1 MISRFDE
8 TRQGLDHVVRAA
20 FAAAAAKGLLPDAE
34 PAAYVVEIPA
44 DPKNGDFSTNA
55 AMVNARAMRCA
66 PQKIAAVLLE
76 CFDFG
81 ELPVE
86 RCEIAGPGFLN
97 FYMKQEWFGS
107 LAAEALEKGAHYGR
121 SDYGQN
127 EKVMVEFVSAN
138 PTGPMHMGNARG
150 GAIGDCLA
158 AALEWS
164 GHDVTR
170 EFYVNDAGNQINKFG
185 ASLSVRYMQ
194 LFEGEDKHPLPEDCY
209 QGMDIL
215 DHAREF
221 AKLYGDQYVKADE
234 EERRRALVDYALPL
248 NIAALERDLGRYRI
262 HYDVWFR
269 ESVLHR
275 EGKVTAI
282 CEKLKENGYDEPIS
296 AGFSAPWA
304 VSHYLGTICQRVVDP
319 EVLAKD
325 YTGGGD
331 FSDPAYIE
339 ALNIFKKLGE
349 YMTSDPCSVDHEFAR
364 NAFIMGVSPMCYM
377 QLAEMKYMRDDEEL
391 NYAFFNFPAVEDGK
405 GDPGQL
411 TGAPEGMMIS
421 ATAKPEVQEAAIKF
435 MEFVISK
442 ESGHRLIAECGE
454 ISCVKGAWDETN
466 CDEKQLE
473 AIDLILAATEPAV
486 WQDCA
491 TEATIANAFMAGG
504 QLLLT
509 GDMTAEDVM
518 ASVQTAAAALK

>member
-1 MISRFDE
+1 MKKRIALALAMAICLSLLCTVALADKVTVNFFHRWPNEPKNSYINSLIDE
-8 TRQGLDHVVRAA
+8 FEAA
-20 FAAAAAKGLLPDAE
+20 NPDIDIVADCVLNDSYKEKIRVLVSTDALPDVFFSWSGVFGENLTRSGRVLALDDVMARDSE
-34 PAAYVVEIPA
+34 WSSQIVEGQWAPFNYNGKQYGAPWSMDGKAFFYNVDVFNELGIEIPTTL
-44 DPKNGDFSTNA
+44 NELY
-55 AMVNARAMRCA
+55 
-66 PQKIAAVLLE
+66 AV
-76 CFDFG
+76 
-81 ELPVE
+81 
-86 RCEIAGPGFLN
+86 
-97 FYMKQEWFGS
+97 
-107 LAAEALEKGAHYGR
+107 
-121 SDYGQN
+121 
-127 EKVMVEFVSAN
+127 
-138 PTGPMHMGNARG
+138 
-150 GAIGDCLA
+150 
-158 AALEWS
+158 
-164 GHDVTR
+164 
-170 EFYVNDAGNQINKFG
+170 
-185 ASLSVRYMQ
+185 
-194 LFEGEDKHPLPEDCY
+194 
-209 QGMDIL
+209 
-215 DHAREF
+215 
-221 AKLYGDQYVKADE
+221 
-234 EERRRALVDYALPL
+234 
-248 NIAALERDLGRYRI
+248 
-262 HYDVWFR
+262 
-269 ESVLHR
+269 
-275 EGKVTAI
+275 

-435 MEFVISK
+435 MKFVISK
-442 ESGHRLIAECGE
+442 EGGHRMIAECGE

-473 AIDLILAATEPAV
+473 AINLILAATEPAV

-491 TEATIANAFMAGG
+491 TEATIANAFMNGG

>member
-1 MISRFDE
+1 MD
-8 TRQGLDHVVRAA
+8 GKA
-20 FAAAAAKGLLPDAE
+20 FFYNVDVFNELGI
-34 PAAYVVEIPA
+34 EIPTTL
-44 DPKNGDFSTNA
+44 NELY
-55 AMVNARAMRCA
+55 
-66 PQKIAAVLLE
+66 AV
-76 CFDFG
+76 
-81 ELPVE
+81 
-86 RCEIAGPGFLN
+86 
-97 FYMKQEWFGS
+97 
-107 LAAEALEKGAHYGR
+107 
-121 SDYGQN
+121 
-127 EKVMVEFVSAN
+127 
-138 PTGPMHMGNARG
+138 
-150 GAIGDCLA
+150 
-158 AALEWS
+158 
-164 GHDVTR
+164 
-170 EFYVNDAGNQINKFG
+170 
-185 ASLSVRYMQ
+185 
-194 LFEGEDKHPLPEDCY
+194 
-209 QGMDIL
+209 
-215 DHAREF
+215 
-221 AKLYGDQYVKADE
+221 
-234 EERRRALVDYALPL
+234 
-248 NIAALERDLGRYRI
+248 
-262 HYDVWFR
+262 
-269 ESVLHR
+269 
-275 EGKVTAI
+275 

-442 ESGHRLIAECGE
+442 EGGHRMIAECGE

-473 AIDLILAATEPAV
+473 AINLILAATEPAV

-491 TEATIANAFMAGG
+491 TEATIANAFMNGG

>member
-1 MISRFDE
+1 MKKRIALALAMAICLSLLCTVALADKVTVNFFHRWPNEPKNSYINSLIDE
-8 TRQGLDHVVRAA
+8 FEAA
-20 FAAAAAKGLLPDAE
+20 NPDIDIVADCVLNDSYKEKIRVLVSTDALPDVFFSWSGVFGENLTRSGRVLALDDVMARDSE
-34 PAAYVVEIPA
+34 WSSQIVEGQWAPFNYNGKQYGAPWSMDGKAFFYNVDVFNELGIEIPTTL
-44 DPKNGDFSTNA
+44 NELY
-55 AMVNARAMRCA
+55 
-66 PQKIAAVLLE
+66 AV
-76 CFDFG
+76 
-81 ELPVE
+81 
-86 RCEIAGPGFLN
+86 
-97 FYMKQEWFGS
+97 
-107 LAAEALEKGAHYGR
+107 
-121 SDYGQN
+121 
-127 EKVMVEFVSAN
+127 
-138 PTGPMHMGNARG
+138 
-150 GAIGDCLA
+150 
-158 AALEWS
+158 
-164 GHDVTR
+164 
-170 EFYVNDAGNQINKFG
+170 
-185 ASLSVRYMQ
+185 
-194 LFEGEDKHPLPEDCY
+194 
-209 QGMDIL
+209 
-215 DHAREF
+215 
-221 AKLYGDQYVKADE
+221 
-234 EERRRALVDYALPL
+234 
-248 NIAALERDLGRYRI
+248 
-262 HYDVWFR
+262 
-269 ESVLHR
+269 
-275 EGKVTAI
+275 

-411 TGAPEGMMIS
+411 TGAPEGMMTS

-442 ESGHRLIAECGE
+442 EGGHRMIAECGE

-473 AIDLILAATEPAV
+473 AINLILAATEPAV

-491 TEATIANAFMAGG
+491 TEATIANAFMNGG

-509 GDMTAEDVM
+509 GDMTADDVM

>member
-1 MISRFDE
+1 MKKRIALALAMAICLSLLCTVALADKVTVNFFHRWPNEPKNSYINSLIDE
-8 TRQGLDHVVRAA
+8 FEAA
-20 FAAAAAKGLLPDAE
+20 NPDIDIVSDCVLNDSYKEKIRVLVSTDALPDVFFSWSGVFGENLTRSGRVLALDDVMARDSE
-34 PAAYVVEIPA
+34 WSSQIVEGQWAPFNYNGKQYGAPWSMDGKAFFYNVDVFNELGIEIPTTL
-44 DPKNGDFSTNA
+44 NELY
-55 AMVNARAMRCA
+55 
-66 PQKIAAVLLE
+66 AV
-76 CFDFG
+76 
-81 ELPVE
+81 
-86 RCEIAGPGFLN
+86 
-97 FYMKQEWFGS
+97 
-107 LAAEALEKGAHYGR
+107 
-121 SDYGQN
+121 
-127 EKVMVEFVSAN
+127 
-138 PTGPMHMGNARG
+138 
-150 GAIGDCLA
+150 
-158 AALEWS
+158 
-164 GHDVTR
+164 
-170 EFYVNDAGNQINKFG
+170 
-185 ASLSVRYMQ
+185 
-194 LFEGEDKHPLPEDCY
+194 
-209 QGMDIL
+209 
-215 DHAREF
+215 
-221 AKLYGDQYVKADE
+221 
-234 EERRRALVDYALPL
+234 
-248 NIAALERDLGRYRI
+248 
-262 HYDVWFR
+262 
-269 ESVLHR
+269 
-275 EGKVTAI
+275 

-421 ATAKPEVQEAAIKF
+421 ATAKPEVQEAAIKV

-442 ESGHRLIAECGE
+442 EGGHRMIAECGE

-473 AIDLILAATEPAV
+473 AINLILAATEPAV

-491 TEATIANAFMAGG
+491 TEATIANAFMNGG

>member
-1 MISRFDE
+1 MKKRIALALAMAICLSLLCTVALADKVTVNFFHRWPNEPKNSYINSLIDE
-8 TRQGLDHVVRAA
+8 FEAA
-20 FAAAAAKGLLPDAE
+20 NPDIDIVADCVLNDSYKEKIRVLVSTDALPDVFFSWSGVFGENLTRSGRVLALDDVMARDSE
-34 PAAYVVEIPA
+34 WSSQIVEGQWAPFNYNGKQYGAPWSMDGKAFFYNVDVFNELGIEIPTTL
-44 DPKNGDFSTNA
+44 NELY
-55 AMVNARAMRCA
+55 
-66 PQKIAAVLLE
+66 AV
-76 CFDFG
+76 
-81 ELPVE
+81 
-86 RCEIAGPGFLN
+86 
-97 FYMKQEWFGS
+97 
-107 LAAEALEKGAHYGR
+107 
-121 SDYGQN
+121 
-127 EKVMVEFVSAN
+127 
-138 PTGPMHMGNARG
+138 
-150 GAIGDCLA
+150 
-158 AALEWS
+158 
-164 GHDVTR
+164 
-170 EFYVNDAGNQINKFG
+170 
-185 ASLSVRYMQ
+185 
-194 LFEGEDKHPLPEDCY
+194 
-209 QGMDIL
+209 
-215 DHAREF
+215 
-221 AKLYGDQYVKADE
+221 
-234 EERRRALVDYALPL
+234 
-248 NIAALERDLGRYRI
+248 
-262 HYDVWFR
+262 
-269 ESVLHR
+269 
-275 EGKVTAI
+275 

-421 ATAKPEVQEAAIKF
+421 ATAKPDVQEAAIKF

-442 ESGHRLIAECGE
+442 EGGHRMIAECGE

-473 AIDLILAATEPAV
+473 AINLILAATEPAV

-491 TEATIANAFMAGG
+491 TEATIANAFMNGG

>member
-1 MISRFDE
+1 MKKRIALALAMAICLSLLCTVALADKVTVNFFHRWPNEPKNSYINSLIDE
-8 TRQGLDHVVRAA
+8 FEAA
-20 FAAAAAKGLLPDAE
+20 NPDIDIVADCVLNDSYKEKIRVLVSTDALPDVFFSWSGVFGENLTRSGRVLALDDVMARDSE
-34 PAAYVVEIPA
+34 WSSQIVEGQWAPFNYNGKQYGAPWSMDGKAFFYNVDVFNELGIEIPTTL
-44 DPKNGDFSTNA
+44 NELY
-55 AMVNARAMRCA
+55 
-66 PQKIAAVLLE
+66 AV
-76 CFDFG
+76 
-81 ELPVE
+81 
-86 RCEIAGPGFLN
+86 
-97 FYMKQEWFGS
+97 
-107 LAAEALEKGAHYGR
+107 
-121 SDYGQN
+121 
-127 EKVMVEFVSAN
+127 
-138 PTGPMHMGNARG
+138 
-150 GAIGDCLA
+150 
-158 AALEWS
+158 
-164 GHDVTR
+164 
-170 EFYVNDAGNQINKFG
+170 
-185 ASLSVRYMQ
+185 
-194 LFEGEDKHPLPEDCY
+194 
-209 QGMDIL
+209 
-215 DHAREF
+215 
-221 AKLYGDQYVKADE
+221 
-234 EERRRALVDYALPL
+234 
-248 NIAALERDLGRYRI
+248 
-262 HYDVWFR
+262 
-269 ESVLHR
+269 
-275 EGKVTAI
+275 

-442 ESGHRLIAECGE
+442 EGGHRMIAECGE

-473 AIDLILAATEPAV
+473 AINLILAATEPTV

-491 TEATIANAFMAGG
+491 TEATIANAFMNGG

>member
-1 MISRFDE
+1 MKKRIALALAMAICLSLLCTVALADKVTVNFFHRWPNEPKNSYINSLIDE
-8 TRQGLDHVVRAA
+8 FEAA
-20 FAAAAAKGLLPDAE
+20 NPDIDIVADCVLNDSYKEKIRVLVSTDALPDVFFSWSGVFGENLTRSGRVLALDDVMARDSE
-34 PAAYVVEIPA
+34 WSSQIVEGQWAPFNYNGKQYGAPWSMDGKAFFYNVDVFNELGIEIPTTL
-44 DPKNGDFSTNA
+44 NELY
-55 AMVNARAMRCA
+55 
-66 PQKIAAVLLE
+66 AV
-76 CFDFG
+76 
-81 ELPVE
+81 
-86 RCEIAGPGFLN
+86 
-97 FYMKQEWFGS
+97 
-107 LAAEALEKGAHYGR
+107 
-121 SDYGQN
+121 
-127 EKVMVEFVSAN
+127 
-138 PTGPMHMGNARG
+138 
-150 GAIGDCLA
+150 
-158 AALEWS
+158 
-164 GHDVTR
+164 
-170 EFYVNDAGNQINKFG
+170 
-185 ASLSVRYMQ
+185 
-194 LFEGEDKHPLPEDCY
+194 
-209 QGMDIL
+209 
-215 DHAREF
+215 
-221 AKLYGDQYVKADE
+221 
-234 EERRRALVDYALPL
+234 
-248 NIAALERDLGRYRI
+248 
-262 HYDVWFR
+262 
-269 ESVLHR
+269 
-275 EGKVTAI
+275 

-442 ESGHRLIAECGE
+442 EGGHRMIAECGE

-491 TEATIANAFMAGG
+491 TEATIANAFMTGG

-509 GDMTAEDVM
+509 GDMTAENVM

>member
-1 MISRFDE
+1 MKKRIALALAMAICLSLLCTVALADKVTVNFFHRWPNEPKNSYINSLIDE
-8 TRQGLDHVVRAA
+8 FEAA
-20 FAAAAAKGLLPDAE
+20 NPDIDIVADCVLNDSYKEKIRVLVSTDALPDVFFSWSGVFGENLTRSGRVLALDDVMARDSE
-34 PAAYVVEIPA
+34 WSSQIVEGQWAPFNYNGKQYGAPWSMDGKAFFYNVDVFNELGIEIPTTL
-44 DPKNGDFSTNA
+44 NELY
-55 AMVNARAMRCA
+55 
-66 PQKIAAVLLE
+66 AV
-76 CFDFG
+76 
-81 ELPVE
+81 
-86 RCEIAGPGFLN
+86 
-97 FYMKQEWFGS
+97 
-107 LAAEALEKGAHYGR
+107 
-121 SDYGQN
+121 
-127 EKVMVEFVSAN
+127 
-138 PTGPMHMGNARG
+138 
-150 GAIGDCLA
+150 
-158 AALEWS
+158 
-164 GHDVTR
+164 
-170 EFYVNDAGNQINKFG
+170 
-185 ASLSVRYMQ
+185 
-194 LFEGEDKHPLPEDCY
+194 
-209 QGMDIL
+209 
-215 DHAREF
+215 
-221 AKLYGDQYVKADE
+221 
-234 EERRRALVDYALPL
+234 
-248 NIAALERDLGRYRI
+248 
-262 HYDVWFR
+262 
-269 ESVLHR
+269 
-275 EGKVTAI
+275 

-435 MEFVISK
+435 REFVISK
-442 ESGHRLIAECGE
+442 EGGHRMIAECGE

-473 AIDLILAATEPAV
+473 AINLILAATEPAV

-491 TEATIANAFMAGG
+491 TEATIANAFMNGG

>member
-1 MISRFDE
+1 MKKRIALALAMAICLSLLCTVALADKVTVNFFHRWPNEPKNSYINSLIDE
-8 TRQGLDHVVRAA
+8 FEAA
-20 FAAAAAKGLLPDAE
+20 NPDIDIVADCVLNDSYKEKIRVLVSTDALPDVFFSWSGVFGENLTRSGRVLALDDVMARDSE
-34 PAAYVVEIPA
+34 WSSQIVEGQWAPFNYNGKQYGAPWSMDGKAFFYNVDVFNELGIEIPTTL
-44 DPKNGDFSTNA
+44 NELY
-55 AMVNARAMRCA
+55 
-66 PQKIAAVLLE
+66 AV
-76 CFDFG
+76 
-81 ELPVE
+81 
-86 RCEIAGPGFLN
+86 
-97 FYMKQEWFGS
+97 
-107 LAAEALEKGAHYGR
+107 
-121 SDYGQN
+121 
-127 EKVMVEFVSAN
+127 
-138 PTGPMHMGNARG
+138 
-150 GAIGDCLA
+150 
-158 AALEWS
+158 
-164 GHDVTR
+164 
-170 EFYVNDAGNQINKFG
+170 
-185 ASLSVRYMQ
+185 
-194 LFEGEDKHPLPEDCY
+194 
-209 QGMDIL
+209 
-215 DHAREF
+215 
-221 AKLYGDQYVKADE
+221 
-234 EERRRALVDYALPL
+234 
-248 NIAALERDLGRYRI
+248 
-262 HYDVWFR
+262 
-269 ESVLHR
+269 
-275 EGKVTAI
+275 

-421 ATAKPEVQEAAIKF
+421 ATTKPEVQEAAIKF

-442 ESGHRLIAECGE
+442 EGGHRMIAECGE

-473 AIDLILAATEPAV
+473 AINLILAATEPAV

-491 TEATIANAFMAGG
+491 TEATIANAFMNGG

>member
-1 MISRFDE
+1 MKKRIALALAMAICLSLLCTVALADKVTVNFFHRWPNEPKNSYINSLIDE
-8 TRQGLDHVVRAA
+8 FEAA
-20 FAAAAAKGLLPDAE
+20 NPDIDIVADCVLNDSYKEKIRVLVSTDALPDVFFSWSGVFGENLTRSGRVLALDDVMARDSE
-34 PAAYVVEIPA
+34 WSSQIVEGQWAPFNYNGKQYGAPWSMDGKAFFYNVDVFNELGIEIPTTL
-44 DPKNGDFSTNA
+44 NELY
-55 AMVNARAMRCA
+55 
-66 PQKIAAVLLE
+66 AV
-76 CFDFG
+76 
-81 ELPVE
+81 
-86 RCEIAGPGFLN
+86 
-97 FYMKQEWFGS
+97 
-107 LAAEALEKGAHYGR
+107 
-121 SDYGQN
+121 
-127 EKVMVEFVSAN
+127 
-138 PTGPMHMGNARG
+138 
-150 GAIGDCLA
+150 
-158 AALEWS
+158 
-164 GHDVTR
+164 
-170 EFYVNDAGNQINKFG
+170 
-185 ASLSVRYMQ
+185 
-194 LFEGEDKHPLPEDCY
+194 
-209 QGMDIL
+209 
-215 DHAREF
+215 
-221 AKLYGDQYVKADE
+221 
-234 EERRRALVDYALPL
+234 
-248 NIAALERDLGRYRI
+248 
-262 HYDVWFR
+262 
-269 ESVLHR
+269 
-275 EGKVTAI
+275 

-325 YTGGGD
+325 YNGGGD

-442 ESGHRLIAECGE
+442 EGGHRMIAECGE

-473 AIDLILAATEPAV
+473 AINLILAATEPAV

-491 TEATIANAFMAGG
+491 TEATIANAFMNGG

>member
-1 MISRFDE
+1 MKKRIALVLAMAICLSLLCTVALADKVTVNFFHRWPNEPKNSYINSLIDE
-8 TRQGLDHVVRAA
+8 FEAA
-20 FAAAAAKGLLPDAE
+20 NPDIDIVSDCVLNDSYKEKIRVLVSTDALPDVFFSWSGVFGENLTHSGRVLALDDVMARDSE
-34 PAAYVVEIPA
+34 WSSQIVEGQWAPFNYNGKQYGAPWSMDGKAFFYNVDVFNELGIEIPTTL
-44 DPKNGDFSTNA
+44 NELY
-55 AMVNARAMRCA
+55 
-66 PQKIAAVLLE
+66 AV
-76 CFDFG
+76 
-81 ELPVE
+81 
-86 RCEIAGPGFLN
+86 
-97 FYMKQEWFGS
+97 
-107 LAAEALEKGAHYGR
+107 
-121 SDYGQN
+121 
-127 EKVMVEFVSAN
+127 
-138 PTGPMHMGNARG
+138 
-150 GAIGDCLA
+150 
-158 AALEWS
+158 
-164 GHDVTR
+164 
-170 EFYVNDAGNQINKFG
+170 
-185 ASLSVRYMQ
+185 
-194 LFEGEDKHPLPEDCY
+194 
-209 QGMDIL
+209 
-215 DHAREF
+215 
-221 AKLYGDQYVKADE
+221 
-234 EERRRALVDYALPL
+234 
-248 NIAALERDLGRYRI
+248 
-262 HYDVWFR
+262 
-269 ESVLHR
+269 
-275 EGKVTAI
+275 

-435 MEFVISK
+435 MEFIISK
-442 ESGHRLIAECGE
+442 EGGHRMIAECGE

>member
-1 MISRFDE
+1 MKKRIALALAMAICLSLLCTVALADKVTVNFFHRWPNEPKNSYINSLIDE
-8 TRQGLDHVVRAA
+8 FEAA
-20 FAAAAAKGLLPDAE
+20 NPDIDIVSDCVLNDSYKEKIRVLVSTDALPDVFFSWSGVFGENLTRSGRVLALDDVMARDSE
-34 PAAYVVEIPA
+34 WSSQIVEGQWAPFNYNGKQYGAPWSMDGKAFFYNVDVFNELGIEIPTTL
-44 DPKNGDFSTNA
+44 NELY
-55 AMVNARAMRCA
+55 
-66 PQKIAAVLLE
+66 AV
-76 CFDFG
+76 
-81 ELPVE
+81 
-86 RCEIAGPGFLN
+86 
-97 FYMKQEWFGS
+97 
-107 LAAEALEKGAHYGR
+107 
-121 SDYGQN
+121 
-127 EKVMVEFVSAN
+127 
-138 PTGPMHMGNARG
+138 
-150 GAIGDCLA
+150 
-158 AALEWS
+158 
-164 GHDVTR
+164 
-170 EFYVNDAGNQINKFG
+170 
-185 ASLSVRYMQ
+185 
-194 LFEGEDKHPLPEDCY
+194 
-209 QGMDIL
+209 
-215 DHAREF
+215 
-221 AKLYGDQYVKADE
+221 
-234 EERRRALVDYALPL
+234 
-248 NIAALERDLGRYRI
+248 
-262 HYDVWFR
+262 
-269 ESVLHR
+269 
-275 EGKVTAI
+275 

-442 ESGHRLIAECGE
+442 EGGHRMIAECGE

-491 TEATIANAFMAGG
+491 TEATIANAFMNGG

>member
-1 MISRFDE
+1 MKKRIALALAMAICLSLLCTVALADKVTVNFFHRWPNEPKNSYINSLIDE
-8 TRQGLDHVVRAA
+8 FEAANPDIDIVVDCVLNDSYKEKIRVLVSTDA
-20 FAAAAAKGLLPDAE
+20 LPDVFFSWSGVFGENLTRSGRVLALDDVMARDSE
-34 PAAYVVEIPA
+34 WSSQIVEGQWAPFNYNGKQYGAPWSMDGKAFFYNVDVFNELGIEIPTTL
-44 DPKNGDFSTNA
+44 NELY
-55 AMVNARAMRCA
+55 
-66 PQKIAAVLLE
+66 AV
-76 CFDFG
+76 
-81 ELPVE
+81 
-86 RCEIAGPGFLN
+86 
-97 FYMKQEWFGS
+97 
-107 LAAEALEKGAHYGR
+107 
-121 SDYGQN
+121 
-127 EKVMVEFVSAN
+127 
-138 PTGPMHMGNARG
+138 
-150 GAIGDCLA
+150 
-158 AALEWS
+158 
-164 GHDVTR
+164 
-170 EFYVNDAGNQINKFG
+170 
-185 ASLSVRYMQ
+185 
-194 LFEGEDKHPLPEDCY
+194 
-209 QGMDIL
+209 
-215 DHAREF
+215 
-221 AKLYGDQYVKADE
+221 
-234 EERRRALVDYALPL
+234 
-248 NIAALERDLGRYRI
+248 
-262 HYDVWFR
+262 
-269 ESVLHR
+269 
-275 EGKVTAI
+275 

-442 ESGHRLIAECGE
+442 EGGHRMIAECGE

-491 TEATIANAFMAGG
+491 TEATIANAFMTGG

>member
-1 MISRFDE
+1 MKKRIALALAMAICLSLLCTVALADKVTVNFFHRWPNEPKNSYINSLIDE
-8 TRQGLDHVVRAA
+8 FEAA
-20 FAAAAAKGLLPDAE
+20 NPDIDIVAVCVLIDSYKEKIRVLVSTDALPDVFFSWSGVFGENLTRSGRVLALDDVMARDSE
-34 PAAYVVEIPA
+34 WSSQIVEGQWAPFNYNGKQYGAPWSMDGKAFFYNVDVFNELGIEIPTTL
-44 DPKNGDFSTNA
+44 NELY
-55 AMVNARAMRCA
+55 
-66 PQKIAAVLLE
+66 AV
-76 CFDFG
+76 
-81 ELPVE
+81 
-86 RCEIAGPGFLN
+86 
-97 FYMKQEWFGS
+97 
-107 LAAEALEKGAHYGR
+107 
-121 SDYGQN
+121 
-127 EKVMVEFVSAN
+127 
-138 PTGPMHMGNARG
+138 
-150 GAIGDCLA
+150 
-158 AALEWS
+158 
-164 GHDVTR
+164 
-170 EFYVNDAGNQINKFG
+170 
-185 ASLSVRYMQ
+185 
-194 LFEGEDKHPLPEDCY
+194 
-209 QGMDIL
+209 
-215 DHAREF
+215 
-221 AKLYGDQYVKADE
+221 
-234 EERRRALVDYALPL
+234 
-248 NIAALERDLGRYRI
+248 
-262 HYDVWFR
+262 
-269 ESVLHR
+269 
-275 EGKVTAI
+275 

-442 ESGHRLIAECGE
+442 EGGHRMIAECGE

-473 AIDLILAATEPAV
+473 AINLILAATEPAV

-491 TEATIANAFMAGG
+491 TEATIANAFMTGG

>member
-1 MISRFDE
+1 MKKRIALALAMAICLSLLCTVALADKVTVNFFHRWPNEPKNSYINSLIDE
-8 TRQGLDHVVRAA
+8 FEAA
-20 FAAAAAKGLLPDAE
+20 NPDIDIVSDCVLNDSYKEKIRVLVSTDALPDVFFSWSGVFGENLTRSGRVLPLDDVMARDSE
-34 PAAYVVEIPA
+34 WSSQIVEGQWAPFNYNGKQYGTPWSMDGKAFFYNVDVFNELGIEIPTTL
-44 DPKNGDFSTNA
+44 NELY
-55 AMVNARAMRCA
+55 
-66 PQKIAAVLLE
+66 AV
-76 CFDFG
+76 
-81 ELPVE
+81 
-86 RCEIAGPGFLN
+86 
-97 FYMKQEWFGS
+97 
-107 LAAEALEKGAHYGR
+107 
-121 SDYGQN
+121 
-127 EKVMVEFVSAN
+127 
-138 PTGPMHMGNARG
+138 
-150 GAIGDCLA
+150 
-158 AALEWS
+158 
-164 GHDVTR
+164 
-170 EFYVNDAGNQINKFG
+170 
-185 ASLSVRYMQ
+185 
-194 LFEGEDKHPLPEDCY
+194 
-209 QGMDIL
+209 
-215 DHAREF
+215 
-221 AKLYGDQYVKADE
+221 
-234 EERRRALVDYALPL
+234 
-248 NIAALERDLGRYRI
+248 
-262 HYDVWFR
+262 
-269 ESVLHR
+269 
-275 EGKVTAI
+275 

-304 VSHYLGTICQRVVDP
+304 VSHYLGTLCQRVVDP

-331 FSDPAYIE
+331 FTDPGYIE

-442 ESGHRLIAECGE
+442 EGGHRMIAECGE

>member
-1 MISRFDE
+1 MKKRIALALAMAICLSLLCTVALADKVTVNFFHRWPNEPRNSYINSLIDE
-8 TRQGLDHVVRAA
+8 FEAA
-20 FAAAAAKGLLPDAE
+20 NPDIDIVSDCVLNDSYKEKIRVLVSTDALPDVFFSWSGVFGENLTRSGRVLALDDVMARDSE
-34 PAAYVVEIPA
+34 WSSQIVEGQWAPFNYNGKQYGAPWSMDGKAFFYNVDVFNELGIEIPTTL
-44 DPKNGDFSTNA
+44 NELY
-55 AMVNARAMRCA
+55 
-66 PQKIAAVLLE
+66 AV
-76 CFDFG
+76 
-81 ELPVE
+81 
-86 RCEIAGPGFLN
+86 
-97 FYMKQEWFGS
+97 
-107 LAAEALEKGAHYGR
+107 
-121 SDYGQN
+121 
-127 EKVMVEFVSAN
+127 
-138 PTGPMHMGNARG
+138 
-150 GAIGDCLA
+150 
-158 AALEWS
+158 
-164 GHDVTR
+164 
-170 EFYVNDAGNQINKFG
+170 
-185 ASLSVRYMQ
+185 
-194 LFEGEDKHPLPEDCY
+194 
-209 QGMDIL
+209 
-215 DHAREF
+215 
-221 AKLYGDQYVKADE
+221 
-234 EERRRALVDYALPL
+234 
-248 NIAALERDLGRYRI
+248 
-262 HYDVWFR
+262 
-269 ESVLHR
+269 
-275 EGKVTAI
+275 

-442 ESGHRLIAECGE
+442 EGGHRMIAECGE

-473 AIDLILAATEPAV
+473 AINLILAATEPAV

-491 TEATIANAFMAGG
+491 TEATIANAFMTGG

>member
-1 MISRFDE
+1 MKKRIALALAMAICLSQLCTVALADKVTVNFFHRWPNEPKNSYINSLIDE
-8 TRQGLDHVVRAA
+8 FEAA
-20 FAAAAAKGLLPDAE
+20 NPDIDIVADCVLNDSYKEKIRVLVSTDALPDVFFSWSGVFGENLTRSGRVLALDDVMARDSE
-34 PAAYVVEIPA
+34 WSSQIVEGQWAPFNYNGKQYGAPWSMDGKAFFYNVDVFNELGIEIPTTL
-44 DPKNGDFSTNA
+44 NELY
-55 AMVNARAMRCA
+55 
-66 PQKIAAVLLE
+66 AV
-76 CFDFG
+76 
-81 ELPVE
+81 
-86 RCEIAGPGFLN
+86 
-97 FYMKQEWFGS
+97 
-107 LAAEALEKGAHYGR
+107 
-121 SDYGQN
+121 
-127 EKVMVEFVSAN
+127 
-138 PTGPMHMGNARG
+138 
-150 GAIGDCLA
+150 
-158 AALEWS
+158 
-164 GHDVTR
+164 
-170 EFYVNDAGNQINKFG
+170 
-185 ASLSVRYMQ
+185 
-194 LFEGEDKHPLPEDCY
+194 
-209 QGMDIL
+209 
-215 DHAREF
+215 
-221 AKLYGDQYVKADE
+221 
-234 EERRRALVDYALPL
+234 
-248 NIAALERDLGRYRI
+248 
-262 HYDVWFR
+262 
-269 ESVLHR
+269 
-275 EGKVTAI
+275 

-442 ESGHRLIAECGE
+442 EGGHRMIAECGE

>member
-1 MISRFDE
+1 MKKRIALALAMAICLSLLCTVALADKVTVNFFHRWPNEPKNSYINSLIDE
-8 TRQGLDHVVRAA
+8 FEAA
-20 FAAAAAKGLLPDAE
+20 NPDIDIVADCVLNDSYKEKIRVLVSTDALPDVFFSWSGVFGENLTRSGRVLALDDVMARDSE
-34 PAAYVVEIPA
+34 WSSQIVEGQWAPFNYNGKQYGAPWSMDGKAFFYNVDVFNELGIEIPTTL
-44 DPKNGDFSTNA
+44 NELY
-55 AMVNARAMRCA
+55 
-66 PQKIAAVLLE
+66 AV
-76 CFDFG
+76 
-81 ELPVE
+81 
-86 RCEIAGPGFLN
+86 
-97 FYMKQEWFGS
+97 
-107 LAAEALEKGAHYGR
+107 
-121 SDYGQN
+121 
-127 EKVMVEFVSAN
+127 
-138 PTGPMHMGNARG
+138 
-150 GAIGDCLA
+150 
-158 AALEWS
+158 
-164 GHDVTR
+164 
-170 EFYVNDAGNQINKFG
+170 
-185 ASLSVRYMQ
+185 
-194 LFEGEDKHPLPEDCY
+194 
-209 QGMDIL
+209 
-215 DHAREF
+215 
-221 AKLYGDQYVKADE
+221 
-234 EERRRALVDYALPL
+234 
-248 NIAALERDLGRYRI
+248 
-262 HYDVWFR
+262 
-269 ESVLHR
+269 
-275 EGKVTAI
+275 

-442 ESGHRLIAECGE
+442 EGGHRMIAECGE

-466 CDEKQLE
+466 CDEKRLE
-473 AIDLILAATEPAV
+473 AINLILAATEPAV

-491 TEATIANAFMAGG
+491 TEATIANAFMTGG

>member
-1 MISRFDE
+1 MKKRIALALAMAICLSLLCTVALADKVTVNFFHRWPNEPKNSYINSLIDE
-8 TRQGLDHVVRAA
+8 FEAA
-20 FAAAAAKGLLPDAE
+20 NPDIDIVADCVLNDSYKEKIRVLVSTDTLPDVFFSWSGVFGENLTRSGRVLALDDVMARDSE
-34 PAAYVVEIPA
+34 WSSQIVEGQWAPFNYNGKQYGAPWSMDGKAFFYNVDVFNELGIEIPTTL
-44 DPKNGDFSTNA
+44 NELY
-55 AMVNARAMRCA
+55 
-66 PQKIAAVLLE
+66 AV
-76 CFDFG
+76 
-81 ELPVE
+81 
-86 RCEIAGPGFLN
+86 
-97 FYMKQEWFGS
+97 
-107 LAAEALEKGAHYGR
+107 
-121 SDYGQN
+121 
-127 EKVMVEFVSAN
+127 
-138 PTGPMHMGNARG
+138 
-150 GAIGDCLA
+150 
-158 AALEWS
+158 
-164 GHDVTR
+164 
-170 EFYVNDAGNQINKFG
+170 
-185 ASLSVRYMQ
+185 
-194 LFEGEDKHPLPEDCY
+194 
-209 QGMDIL
+209 
-215 DHAREF
+215 
-221 AKLYGDQYVKADE
+221 
-234 EERRRALVDYALPL
+234 
-248 NIAALERDLGRYRI
+248 
-262 HYDVWFR
+262 
-269 ESVLHR
+269 
-275 EGKVTAI
+275 

-442 ESGHRLIAECGE
+442 EGGHRMIAECGE

-491 TEATIANAFMAGG
+491 TEATIANAFMTGG

>member
-1 MISRFDE
+1 MKKRIALALALAICLSLLCTVALADKVTVNFFHRWPNEPKNSYINSLIDE
-8 TRQGLDHVVRAA
+8 FEAA
-20 FAAAAAKGLLPDAE
+20 NPDIDIVADCVLNDSYKEKIRVLVSTDALPDVFFSWSGVFGENLTRSGRVLALDDVMARDSE
-34 PAAYVVEIPA
+34 WSSQIVEGQWAPFNYNGKQYGAPWSMDGKAFFYNVDVFNELGIEIPTTL
-44 DPKNGDFSTNA
+44 NELY
-55 AMVNARAMRCA
+55 
-66 PQKIAAVLLE
+66 AV
-76 CFDFG
+76 
-81 ELPVE
+81 
-86 RCEIAGPGFLN
+86 
-97 FYMKQEWFGS
+97 
-107 LAAEALEKGAHYGR
+107 
-121 SDYGQN
+121 
-127 EKVMVEFVSAN
+127 
-138 PTGPMHMGNARG
+138 
-150 GAIGDCLA
+150 
-158 AALEWS
+158 
-164 GHDVTR
+164 
-170 EFYVNDAGNQINKFG
+170 
-185 ASLSVRYMQ
+185 
-194 LFEGEDKHPLPEDCY
+194 
-209 QGMDIL
+209 
-215 DHAREF
+215 
-221 AKLYGDQYVKADE
+221 
-234 EERRRALVDYALPL
+234 
-248 NIAALERDLGRYRI
+248 
-262 HYDVWFR
+262 
-269 ESVLHR
+269 
-275 EGKVTAI
+275 

-442 ESGHRLIAECGE
+442 EGGHRMIAECGE

-473 AIDLILAATEPAV
+473 AINLILAATEPAV

-491 TEATIANAFMAGG
+491 TEPTIANAFMTGG

>member
-1 MISRFDE
+1 MKKRIALALAMAICLSLLCTVALADKVTVNFFHRWPNEPKNSYINSLIDE
-8 TRQGLDHVVRAA
+8 FEAA
-20 FAAAAAKGLLPDAE
+20 NPDIDIVSDCVLNDSYKEKIRVLVSTDALPDVFFSWSGVFGENLTRSGRVLALDDVMARDSE
-34 PAAYVVEIPA
+34 WSSQIVEGQWAPFNYNGKQYGAPWSMDGKAFLYNVDVFNELGIEIPTTL
-44 DPKNGDFSTNA
+44 NELY
-55 AMVNARAMRCA
+55 
-66 PQKIAAVLLE
+66 AV
-76 CFDFG
+76 
-81 ELPVE
+81 
-86 RCEIAGPGFLN
+86 
-97 FYMKQEWFGS
+97 
-107 LAAEALEKGAHYGR
+107 
-121 SDYGQN
+121 
-127 EKVMVEFVSAN
+127 
-138 PTGPMHMGNARG
+138 
-150 GAIGDCLA
+150 
-158 AALEWS
+158 
-164 GHDVTR
+164 
-170 EFYVNDAGNQINKFG
+170 
-185 ASLSVRYMQ
+185 
-194 LFEGEDKHPLPEDCY
+194 
-209 QGMDIL
+209 
-215 DHAREF
+215 
-221 AKLYGDQYVKADE
+221 
-234 EERRRALVDYALPL
+234 
-248 NIAALERDLGRYRI
+248 
-262 HYDVWFR
+262 
-269 ESVLHR
+269 
-275 EGKVTAI
+275 

-442 ESGHRLIAECGE
+442 EGGHRMIAECGE

-473 AIDLILAATEPAV
+473 AINLILAATEPAV

-491 TEATIANAFMAGG
+491 TEATIANAFMTGG

>member
-1 MISRFDE
+1 MKKRIALALAMAICLSLLCTVALADKVTVNFFHRWPNEPKNSYINSLIDE
-8 TRQGLDHVVRAA
+8 FEAA
-20 FAAAAAKGLLPDAE
+20 NPDIDIVADCVLNDSYKEKIRVLVSTDALPDVFFSWSGVFGENLTRSGRVLALDDVMARDSE
-34 PAAYVVEIPA
+34 WSSQIVEGQWAPFNYNGKQYGAPWSMDGKAFFYNVDVFNELGIEIPTTL
-44 DPKNGDFSTNA
+44 NELY
-55 AMVNARAMRCA
+55 
-66 PQKIAAVLLE
+66 AV
-76 CFDFG
+76 
-81 ELPVE
+81 
-86 RCEIAGPGFLN
+86 
-97 FYMKQEWFGS
+97 
-107 LAAEALEKGAHYGR
+107 
-121 SDYGQN
+121 
-127 EKVMVEFVSAN
+127 
-138 PTGPMHMGNARG
+138 
-150 GAIGDCLA
+150 
-158 AALEWS
+158 
-164 GHDVTR
+164 
-170 EFYVNDAGNQINKFG
+170 
-185 ASLSVRYMQ
+185 
-194 LFEGEDKHPLPEDCY
+194 
-209 QGMDIL
+209 
-215 DHAREF
+215 
-221 AKLYGDQYVKADE
+221 
-234 EERRRALVDYALPL
+234 
-248 NIAALERDLGRYRI
+248 
-262 HYDVWFR
+262 
-269 ESVLHR
+269 
-275 EGKVTAI
+275 

-411 TGAPEGMMIS
+411 TGAPEGLMIS

-442 ESGHRLIAECGE
+442 EGGHRMIAECGE

-473 AIDLILAATEPAV
+473 AINLILAATEPAV

-491 TEATIANAFMAGG
+491 TEATIANAFMNGG

>member
-1 MISRFDE
+1 MKKRIALALAMAICLSLLCTVALADKVTVNFFHRWPNEPKNSYINSLIDE
-8 TRQGLDHVVRAA
+8 FEAA
-20 FAAAAAKGLLPDAE
+20 NPDIDIVSDCVLNDSYKEKIRVLVSTDALPDVFFSWSGVFGENLTRSGRVLPLDDVMARDSE
-34 PAAYVVEIPA
+34 WSSQIVEGQWAPFNYNGKQYGAPWSMDGKAFFYNVDVFNELGIEIPTTL
-44 DPKNGDFSTNA
+44 NELY
-55 AMVNARAMRCA
+55 
-66 PQKIAAVLLE
+66 AV
-76 CFDFG
+76 
-81 ELPVE
+81 
-86 RCEIAGPGFLN
+86 
-97 FYMKQEWFGS
+97 
-107 LAAEALEKGAHYGR
+107 
-121 SDYGQN
+121 
-127 EKVMVEFVSAN
+127 
-138 PTGPMHMGNARG
+138 
-150 GAIGDCLA
+150 
-158 AALEWS
+158 
-164 GHDVTR
+164 
-170 EFYVNDAGNQINKFG
+170 
-185 ASLSVRYMQ
+185 
-194 LFEGEDKHPLPEDCY
+194 
-209 QGMDIL
+209 
-215 DHAREF
+215 
-221 AKLYGDQYVKADE
+221 
-234 EERRRALVDYALPL
+234 
-248 NIAALERDLGRYRI
+248 
-262 HYDVWFR
+262 
-269 ESVLHR
+269 
-275 EGKVTAI
+275 

-442 ESGHRLIAECGE
+442 EGGHRMIAECGE

-491 TEATIANAFMAGG
+491 TEATIANAFMNGG

>member
-1 MISRFDE
+1 MKKRIALALAMAICLSLLCTVALADKVTVNFFHRWPNEPKNSYINSLIDE
-8 TRQGLDHVVRAA
+8 FEAA
-20 FAAAAAKGLLPDAE
+20 NPDIDIVADCVLNDSYKEKIRVLVSTDALPDVFFSWSGVFGENLTRSGRVLALDDVMARDSE
-34 PAAYVVEIPA
+34 WSSQIVEGQWAPFNYSGKQYGAPWSMDGKAFFYNVDVFNELGIEIPTTL
-44 DPKNGDFSTNA
+44 NELY
-55 AMVNARAMRCA
+55 
-66 PQKIAAVLLE
+66 AV
-76 CFDFG
+76 
-81 ELPVE
+81 
-86 RCEIAGPGFLN
+86 
-97 FYMKQEWFGS
+97 
-107 LAAEALEKGAHYGR
+107 
-121 SDYGQN
+121 
-127 EKVMVEFVSAN
+127 
-138 PTGPMHMGNARG
+138 
-150 GAIGDCLA
+150 
-158 AALEWS
+158 
-164 GHDVTR
+164 
-170 EFYVNDAGNQINKFG
+170 
-185 ASLSVRYMQ
+185 
-194 LFEGEDKHPLPEDCY
+194 
-209 QGMDIL
+209 
-215 DHAREF
+215 
-221 AKLYGDQYVKADE
+221 
-234 EERRRALVDYALPL
+234 
-248 NIAALERDLGRYRI
+248 
-262 HYDVWFR
+262 
-269 ESVLHR
+269 
-275 EGKVTAI
+275 

-442 ESGHRLIAECGE
+442 EGGHRMIAECGE

-491 TEATIANAFMAGG
+491 TEATIANAFMNGG

>member
-1 MISRFDE
+1 MKKRIALALAMAICLSLLCTVALADKVTVNFFHRWPNEPKNSYINSLIDE
-8 TRQGLDHVVRAA
+8 FEAA
-20 FAAAAAKGLLPDAE
+20 NPDIDIVSDCVLNDSYKEKIRVLVSTDALPDVFFSWSGVFGENLTRSGRVLALDDVMARDSE
-34 PAAYVVEIPA
+34 WSSQIVEGQWAPFNYNGKQYGAPWSMDGKAFFYNVDVFNELGIEIPTTL
-44 DPKNGDFSTNA
+44 NELY
-55 AMVNARAMRCA
+55 
-66 PQKIAAVLLE
+66 AV
-76 CFDFG
+76 
-81 ELPVE
+81 
-86 RCEIAGPGFLN
+86 
-97 FYMKQEWFGS
+97 
-107 LAAEALEKGAHYGR
+107 
-121 SDYGQN
+121 
-127 EKVMVEFVSAN
+127 
-138 PTGPMHMGNARG
+138 
-150 GAIGDCLA
+150 
-158 AALEWS
+158 
-164 GHDVTR
+164 
-170 EFYVNDAGNQINKFG
+170 
-185 ASLSVRYMQ
+185 
-194 LFEGEDKHPLPEDCY
+194 
-209 QGMDIL
+209 
-215 DHAREF
+215 
-221 AKLYGDQYVKADE
+221 
-234 EERRRALVDYALPL
+234 
-248 NIAALERDLGRYRI
+248 
-262 HYDVWFR
+262 
-269 ESVLHR
+269 
-275 EGKVTAI
+275 

-442 ESGHRLIAECGE
+442 EGGHRMIAECGE

-491 TEATIANAFMAGG
+491 TEATIATPSWLA
-504 QLLLT
+504 
-509 GDMTAEDVM
+509 
-518 ASVQTAAAALK
+518 ASSC

>member
-1 MISRFDE
+1 MKKRIALALAMAICLSLLCTVALADKVTVNFFHRWPNEPKNSYINSLIDE
-8 TRQGLDHVVRAA
+8 FEAA
-20 FAAAAAKGLLPDAE
+20 NPDIDIVADCVLNDSYKEKIRVLVSTDALPDVFFSWSGVFGEYLTRSGRVLALDDVMARDSE
-34 PAAYVVEIPA
+34 WSSQIVEGQWAPFNYNGKQYGAPWSMDGKAFFYNVDVFNELGIEIPTTL
-44 DPKNGDFSTNA
+44 NELY
-55 AMVNARAMRCA
+55 
-66 PQKIAAVLLE
+66 AV
-76 CFDFG
+76 
-81 ELPVE
+81 
-86 RCEIAGPGFLN
+86 
-97 FYMKQEWFGS
+97 
-107 LAAEALEKGAHYGR
+107 
-121 SDYGQN
+121 
-127 EKVMVEFVSAN
+127 
-138 PTGPMHMGNARG
+138 
-150 GAIGDCLA
+150 
-158 AALEWS
+158 
-164 GHDVTR
+164 
-170 EFYVNDAGNQINKFG
+170 
-185 ASLSVRYMQ
+185 
-194 LFEGEDKHPLPEDCY
+194 
-209 QGMDIL
+209 
-215 DHAREF
+215 
-221 AKLYGDQYVKADE
+221 
-234 EERRRALVDYALPL
+234 
-248 NIAALERDLGRYRI
+248 
-262 HYDVWFR
+262 
-269 ESVLHR
+269 
-275 EGKVTAI
+275 

-442 ESGHRLIAECGE
+442 EGGHRMIAECGE

-473 AIDLILAATEPAV
+473 AINLILAATEPAV

-491 TEATIANAFMAGG
+491 TEATIANAFMTGG

>member
-1 MISRFDE
+1 MKKRIALALAMAICLSLLCTVALADKVTVNFFHRWPNEPKNSYINSLIDE
-8 TRQGLDHVVRAA
+8 FEAA
-20 FAAAAAKGLLPDAE
+20 NPDIDIVSDCVLNDSYKEKIRVLVSTDALPDVFFSWSGVFGENLTRSGRVLALDDVMARDSE
-34 PAAYVVEIPA
+34 WSSQIVEGQWAPFNYNGKQYGAPWSMDGKAFFYNVDVFNELGIEIPTTL
-44 DPKNGDFSTNA
+44 NELY
-55 AMVNARAMRCA
+55 
-66 PQKIAAVLLE
+66 AV
-76 CFDFG
+76 
-81 ELPVE
+81 
-86 RCEIAGPGFLN
+86 
-97 FYMKQEWFGS
+97 
-107 LAAEALEKGAHYGR
+107 
-121 SDYGQN
+121 
-127 EKVMVEFVSAN
+127 
-138 PTGPMHMGNARG
+138 
-150 GAIGDCLA
+150 
-158 AALEWS
+158 
-164 GHDVTR
+164 
-170 EFYVNDAGNQINKFG
+170 
-185 ASLSVRYMQ
+185 
-194 LFEGEDKHPLPEDCY
+194 
-209 QGMDIL
+209 
-215 DHAREF
+215 
-221 AKLYGDQYVKADE
+221 
-234 EERRRALVDYALPL
+234 
-248 NIAALERDLGRYRI
+248 
-262 HYDVWFR
+262 
-269 ESVLHR
+269 
-275 EGKVTAI
+275 

-319 EVLAKD
+319 EVLAKE

-377 QLAEMKYMRDDEEL
+377 QLAEMKYMCDDEEL

-442 ESGHRLIAECGE
+442 EGGHRMIAECGE

-473 AIDLILAATEPAV
+473 AINLILAATEPAV

-491 TEATIANAFMAGG
+491 TEATIANAFMNGG

>member
-1 MISRFDE
+1 MKKRIALALAMAICLS
-8 TRQGLDHVVRAA
+8 
-20 FAAAAAKGLLPDAE
+20 LLCTVAL
-34 PAAYVVEIPA
+34 A
-44 DPKNGDFSTNA
+44 D
-55 AMVNARAMRCA
+55 
-66 PQKIAAVLLE
+66 
-76 CFDFG
+76 
-81 ELPVE
+81 
-86 RCEIAGPGFLN
+86 
-97 FYMKQEWFGS
+97 
-107 LAAEALEKGAHYGR
+107 
-121 SDYGQN
+121 
-127 EKVMVEFVSAN
+127 
-138 PTGPMHMGNARG
+138 
-150 GAIGDCLA
+150 
-158 AALEWS
+158 
-164 GHDVTR
+164 
-170 EFYVNDAGNQINKFG
+170 
-185 ASLSVRYMQ
+185 
-194 LFEGEDKHPLPEDCY
+194 
-209 QGMDIL
+209 
-215 DHAREF
+215 
-221 AKLYGDQYVKADE
+221 
-234 EERRRALVDYALPL
+234 
-248 NIAALERDLGRYRI
+248 
-262 HYDVWFR
+262 
-269 ESVLHR
+269 
-275 EGKVTAI
+275 KVTANFFHRWPNEPKNSYI
-282 CEKLKENGYDEPIS
+282 NSLIDEFEAANPDIDIVSDCVLNDSYKEKIRVLVSTDALPDVFFSWSGVFGENLTRSGRVLPLDDVMARDSEWSSQIVEGQWAPFNYNGKQYGAPWSMDGKAFFYNVDVFNELGIEIPTTLNELYAVCEKLKENGYDEPIS

-442 ESGHRLIAECGE
+442 EGGHRMIAECGE

-491 TEATIANAFMAGG
+491 AEATIANAFMTGG

>member
-1 MISRFDE
+1 MKKRIALALAMAICLSLLCTVALADKVTVNFFHRWPNEPKNSYINSLIDE
-8 TRQGLDHVVRAA
+8 FEAA
-20 FAAAAAKGLLPDAE
+20 NPDIDIVADCVLNDSYKEKIRVLVSTDALPDVFFSWSGVFGENLTRSGRVLALDDVMARDSE
-34 PAAYVVEIPA
+34 WSSQIVEGQWAPFNYNGKQCGAPWSMDGKAFFYNVDVFNELGIEIPTTL
-44 DPKNGDFSTNA
+44 NELY
-55 AMVNARAMRCA
+55 
-66 PQKIAAVLLE
+66 AV
-76 CFDFG
+76 
-81 ELPVE
+81 
-86 RCEIAGPGFLN
+86 
-97 FYMKQEWFGS
+97 
-107 LAAEALEKGAHYGR
+107 
-121 SDYGQN
+121 
-127 EKVMVEFVSAN
+127 
-138 PTGPMHMGNARG
+138 
-150 GAIGDCLA
+150 
-158 AALEWS
+158 
-164 GHDVTR
+164 
-170 EFYVNDAGNQINKFG
+170 
-185 ASLSVRYMQ
+185 
-194 LFEGEDKHPLPEDCY
+194 
-209 QGMDIL
+209 
-215 DHAREF
+215 
-221 AKLYGDQYVKADE
+221 
-234 EERRRALVDYALPL
+234 
-248 NIAALERDLGRYRI
+248 
-262 HYDVWFR
+262 
-269 ESVLHR
+269 
-275 EGKVTAI
+275 

-442 ESGHRLIAECGE
+442 EGGHRMIAECGE

-473 AIDLILAATEPAV
+473 AINLILAATEPAV

-491 TEATIANAFMAGG
+491 TEATIANAFMNGG

>member
-1 MISRFDE
+1 MKKRIALALAMAICLSLLCTVALADKVTVNFFHRWPNEPKNSYINSLIDE
-8 TRQGLDHVVRAA
+8 FEAA
-20 FAAAAAKGLLPDAE
+20 NPDIDIVADCVLNDSYKEKIRVLVSTDALPDVFFSWSGVFGENLTRSGRVLALDDVMARDSE
-34 PAAYVVEIPA
+34 WSSQIVEGQWAPFNYNGKQYGAPWSMDGKAFFYNVDVFNELGIEIPTTL
-44 DPKNGDFSTNA
+44 NELYA
-55 AMVNARAMRCA
+55 A
-66 PQKIAAVLLE
+66 
-76 CFDFG
+76 
-81 ELPVE
+81 
-86 RCEIAGPGFLN
+86 
-97 FYMKQEWFGS
+97 
-107 LAAEALEKGAHYGR
+107 
-121 SDYGQN
+121 
-127 EKVMVEFVSAN
+127 
-138 PTGPMHMGNARG
+138 
-150 GAIGDCLA
+150 
-158 AALEWS
+158 
-164 GHDVTR
+164 
-170 EFYVNDAGNQINKFG
+170 
-185 ASLSVRYMQ
+185 
-194 LFEGEDKHPLPEDCY
+194 
-209 QGMDIL
+209 
-215 DHAREF
+215 
-221 AKLYGDQYVKADE
+221 
-234 EERRRALVDYALPL
+234 
-248 NIAALERDLGRYRI
+248 
-262 HYDVWFR
+262 
-269 ESVLHR
+269 
-275 EGKVTAI
+275 

-442 ESGHRLIAECGE
+442 EGGHRMIAECGE

-473 AIDLILAATEPAV
+473 AINLILAATEPAV

-491 TEATIANAFMAGG
+491 TEATIANAFMNGG

>member
-1 MISRFDE
+1 MKKRIALALAMAICLSLLCTVALADKVTVNFFHRWPNEPKNSYINSLIDE
-8 TRQGLDHVVRAA
+8 FEAA
-20 FAAAAAKGLLPDAE
+20 NPDIDIVSDCVLNDSYKEKIRVLVSTDALPDVFFSWSGVFGENLTRSGRVLALDDVMARDSE
-34 PAAYVVEIPA
+34 WSSQIVEGLWAPFNYNGKQYGAPWSMDGKAFFYNVDVFNELGIEIPTTL
-44 DPKNGDFSTNA
+44 NELY
-55 AMVNARAMRCA
+55 
-66 PQKIAAVLLE
+66 AV
-76 CFDFG
+76 
-81 ELPVE
+81 
-86 RCEIAGPGFLN
+86 
-97 FYMKQEWFGS
+97 
-107 LAAEALEKGAHYGR
+107 
-121 SDYGQN
+121 
-127 EKVMVEFVSAN
+127 
-138 PTGPMHMGNARG
+138 
-150 GAIGDCLA
+150 
-158 AALEWS
+158 
-164 GHDVTR
+164 
-170 EFYVNDAGNQINKFG
+170 
-185 ASLSVRYMQ
+185 
-194 LFEGEDKHPLPEDCY
+194 
-209 QGMDIL
+209 
-215 DHAREF
+215 
-221 AKLYGDQYVKADE
+221 
-234 EERRRALVDYALPL
+234 
-248 NIAALERDLGRYRI
+248 
-262 HYDVWFR
+262 
-269 ESVLHR
+269 
-275 EGKVTAI
+275 

-442 ESGHRLIAECGE
+442 EGGHRMIAECGE

>member
-1 MISRFDE
+1 MKKRIALALALAICLSLLCTVALADKVTVNFFHRWPNEPKNSYINSLIDE
-8 TRQGLDHVVRAA
+8 FEAA
-20 FAAAAAKGLLPDAE
+20 NPDIDIVSDCVLNDSYKEKIRVLVSTDALPDVFFSWSGVFGENLTRSGRVLALDDVMARDSE
-34 PAAYVVEIPA
+34 WSSQIVEGQWAPFNYNGKQYGAPWSMDGKAFFYNVDVFNELGIEIPTTL
-44 DPKNGDFSTNA
+44 NELY
-55 AMVNARAMRCA
+55 
-66 PQKIAAVLLE
+66 AV
-76 CFDFG
+76 
-81 ELPVE
+81 
-86 RCEIAGPGFLN
+86 
-97 FYMKQEWFGS
+97 
-107 LAAEALEKGAHYGR
+107 
-121 SDYGQN
+121 
-127 EKVMVEFVSAN
+127 
-138 PTGPMHMGNARG
+138 
-150 GAIGDCLA
+150 
-158 AALEWS
+158 
-164 GHDVTR
+164 
-170 EFYVNDAGNQINKFG
+170 
-185 ASLSVRYMQ
+185 
-194 LFEGEDKHPLPEDCY
+194 
-209 QGMDIL
+209 
-215 DHAREF
+215 
-221 AKLYGDQYVKADE
+221 
-234 EERRRALVDYALPL
+234 
-248 NIAALERDLGRYRI
+248 
-262 HYDVWFR
+262 
-269 ESVLHR
+269 
-275 EGKVTAI
+275 

-442 ESGHRLIAECGE
+442 EGGHRMIAECGE

-473 AIDLILAATEPAV
+473 AINLILAATEPAV

-491 TEATIANAFMAGG
+491 TEATIANAFMTGG

>member
-1 MISRFDE
+1 MKKRIALALAMAICLSLLCTVALADKVTVNFFHRWPNEPKNSYINSLIDE
-8 TRQGLDHVVRAA
+8 FEAA
-20 FAAAAAKGLLPDAE
+20 NPDIDIVSDCVLNDSYKEKIRVLVSTDALPDVFFSWSGVFGENLTRSGRVLALDDVMARDSE
-34 PAAYVVEIPA
+34 WSSQIVEGQWAPFNYNGKQYGAPWSMDGKAFFYNVDVFNELGIEIPTTL
-44 DPKNGDFSTNA
+44 NELY
-55 AMVNARAMRCA
+55 
-66 PQKIAAVLLE
+66 AV
-76 CFDFG
+76 
-81 ELPVE
+81 
-86 RCEIAGPGFLN
+86 
-97 FYMKQEWFGS
+97 
-107 LAAEALEKGAHYGR
+107 
-121 SDYGQN
+121 
-127 EKVMVEFVSAN
+127 
-138 PTGPMHMGNARG
+138 
-150 GAIGDCLA
+150 
-158 AALEWS
+158 
-164 GHDVTR
+164 
-170 EFYVNDAGNQINKFG
+170 
-185 ASLSVRYMQ
+185 
-194 LFEGEDKHPLPEDCY
+194 
-209 QGMDIL
+209 
-215 DHAREF
+215 
-221 AKLYGDQYVKADE
+221 
-234 EERRRALVDYALPL
+234 
-248 NIAALERDLGRYRI
+248 
-262 HYDVWFR
+262 
-269 ESVLHR
+269 
-275 EGKVTAI
+275 

-435 MEFVISK
+435 MEFIISK
-442 ESGHRLIAECGE
+442 EGGHRMIAECGE

-473 AIDLILAATEPAV
+473 AIDLILAATEPAL